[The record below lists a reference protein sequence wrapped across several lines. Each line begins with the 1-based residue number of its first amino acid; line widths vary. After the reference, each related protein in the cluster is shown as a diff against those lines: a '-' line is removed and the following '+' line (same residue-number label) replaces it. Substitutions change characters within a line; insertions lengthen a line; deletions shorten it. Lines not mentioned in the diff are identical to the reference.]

1 MQIVK
6 GKQLKPVKGLIY
18 GPEGVGKSSLAAQFP
33 APLFI
38 DVEGGTSRLE
48 VARTPRPSSWAA
60 FKQMVGDI
68 VRDQMGYQT
77 LVIDTADWLE
87 KLAVKQVCA
96 QNGFSGMGGNNDYGK
111 SYNELAGMWSD
122 LLTQLEAD
130 LIETGKMHVVFLAHS
145 TTKKFELPEE
155 EGQFDRYQLDLE
167 KKVAP
172 LLKAWCDLMLF
183 VNYRTIVV
191 IDEKAKTAKGQGG
204 TRRMMF
210 AEHTAAF
217 DAKNRDGL
225 PREMDL
231 GIGPIKHCFVGLSAK
246 AAPAPVAPNAPTA
259 AATPAAA
266 PIAAPNP
273 PINPVAIA
281 TPETGCSVGIPPMP
295 KPAPVTGPV
304 LQPQHVALQQLLA
317 GAGVTYEQLNA
328 VLAARGKYPEGTP
341 LGNIDPVFIEG
352 YINPHWAKI
361 LEVINSNAAAV

>member
-48 VARTPRPSSWAA
+48 VARTPRPTSFAH

-96 QNGFSGMGGNNDYGK
+96 QNGFAGMGGNNDYGK

-191 IDEKAKTAKGQGG
+191 VDEKAKTAKGQGG

-231 GIGPIKHCFVGLSAK
+231 GFAPIKHCFVGLSAK
-246 AAPAPVAPNAPTA
+246 VPNAPTA
-259 AATPAAA
+259 VATPAAA
-266 PIAAPNP
+266 PIAA
-273 PINPVAIA
+273 
-281 TPETGCSVGIPPMP
+281 TEPM
-295 KPAPVTGPV
+295 KPMEAGPV

-328 VLAARGKYPEGTP
+328 VLAARGKYPENTP
-341 LGNIDPVFIEG
+341 LANIDPAFIEG
-352 YINPHWAKI
+352 YINPHWAKV
-361 LEVINSNAAAV
+361 LEMINSAAAAA

>member
-1 MQIVK
+1 MQIIK

-48 VARTPRPSSWAA
+48 VARTPRPTSFAH

-96 QNGFSGMGGNNDYGK
+96 QNGFAGMGGNNDYGK

-155 EGQFDRYQLDLE
+155 DGQFDRYQLDLE

-191 IDEKAKTAKGQGG
+191 VDEKAKTAKGQGG

-231 GIGPIKHCFVGLSAK
+231 GFAPINHCFVGLSAK
-246 AAPAPVAPNAPTA
+246 VPNAPTA
-259 AATPAAA
+259 VATPAAA
-266 PIAAPNP
+266 PIAA
-273 PINPVAIA
+273 
-281 TPETGCSVGIPPMP
+281 TEPM
-295 KPAPVTGPV
+295 KPTEAGPV

-328 VLAARGKYPEGTP
+328 VLAARGKYPENTP
-341 LGNIDPVFIEG
+341 LANIDPAFIEG
-352 YINPHWAKI
+352 YINPHWAKV
-361 LEVINSNAAAV
+361 LEMINSAAAAA

>member
-48 VARTPRPSSWAA
+48 VARTPRPTSFAH

-172 LLKAWCDLMLF
+172 LLKAWSDMILF

-191 IDEKAKTAKGQGG
+191 VDEKAKTAKGQGG

-231 GIGPIKHCFVGLSAK
+231 GFAPIKHCFVGLSAK
-246 AAPAPVAPNAPTA
+246 VPNAPTA
-259 AATPAAA
+259 VATPAAA
-266 PIAAPNP
+266 PIAAP
-273 PINPVAIA
+273 
-281 TPETGCSVGIPPMP
+281 EPM
-295 KPAPVTGPV
+295 KPMEAGPV

-328 VLAARGKYPEGTP
+328 VLAARGKYPENTP
-341 LGNIDPVFIEG
+341 LANIDPAFIEG
-352 YINPHWAKI
+352 YINPHWAKV
-361 LEVINSNAAAV
+361 LEMINSAAVAA

>member
-1 MQIVK
+1 MQIIK
-6 GKQLKPVKGLIY
+6 GMQPKPVKGLIY

-33 APLFI
+33 KPLFI
-38 DVEGGTSRLE
+38 DVEGGTSRLA
-48 VARTPRPSSWAA
+48 VDRTQRPTSFAH

-96 QNGFSGMGGNNDYGK
+96 QNGFAGMGGNNDYGK

-167 KKVAP
+167 KKVSP
-172 LLKAWCDLMLF
+172 LLKAWCDMMLF

-191 IDEKAKTAKGQGG
+191 VDDKTKTAKGQGG

-246 AAPAPVAPNAPTA
+246 APNAPTA
-259 AATPAAA
+259 VAAPAAA
-266 PIAAPNP
+266 AIAGPNP
-273 PINPVAIA
+273 PINPPGMA

-295 KPAPVTGPV
+295 KKSDAPAAPTSV
-304 LQPQHVALQQLLA
+304 LQPQHVALQHLLA

-328 VLAARGKYPEGTP
+328 VLAARGKYPENTP
-341 LGNIDPVFIEG
+341 LGNIDPAFIEG
-352 YINPHWAKI
+352 YINPHWAKV
-361 LEVINSNAAAV
+361 LEMINSAAVAA

>member
-1 MQIVK
+1 MQIIK
-6 GKQLKPVKGLIY
+6 GKQLKPMKCLIY

-38 DVEGGTSRLE
+38 DVEGGTSRLD
-48 VARTPRPSSWAA
+48 VARTPRPTSFAH

-111 SYNELAGMWSD
+111 SYNELAQMWSD

-172 LLKAWCDLMLF
+172 LLKAWSDMILF

-191 IDEKAKTAKGQGG
+191 VDDKLKTAKGQGG

-231 GIGPIKHCFVGLSAK
+231 GFAPLAKCFTGLSAK
-246 AAPAPVAPNAPTA
+246 AAPAPAAPNVPTA
-259 AATPAAA
+259 AAIPAAVA
-266 PIAAPNP
+266 TAAP
-273 PINPVAIA
+273 VA
-281 TPETGCSVGIPPMP
+281 P
-295 KPAPVTGPV
+295 PAPTEATTV

-328 VLAARGKYPEGTP
+328 VLAARGKYPENTP
-341 LGNIDPVFIEG
+341 LGNIDPAFIEG
-352 YINPHWAKI
+352 YINPHWPKV
-361 LEVINSNAAAV
+361 LEMINSAAVAA

>member
-48 VARTPRPSSWAA
+48 VARTPRPTSFAH

-191 IDEKAKTAKGQGG
+191 VDEKAKTAKGQGG

-231 GIGPIKHCFVGLSAK
+231 GFAPIKHCFVGLSAK
-246 AAPAPVAPNAPTA
+246 AAPAPVVPNAPMA
-259 AATPAAA
+259 VATPAAA
-266 PIAAPNP
+266 PIAAP
-273 PINPVAIA
+273 
-281 TPETGCSVGIPPMP
+281 TPEPTAEMR
-295 KPAPVTGPV
+295 
-304 LQPQHVALQQLLA
+304 LEPQHVALQQLLA

-328 VLAARGKYPEGTP
+328 VLAARGKYPENTP
-341 LGNIDPVFIEG
+341 LANIDPAFIEG
-352 YINPHWAKI
+352 YINPHWAKV
-361 LEVINSNAAAV
+361 LEMINSAAVAA

>member
-48 VARTPRPSSWAA
+48 VARTPRPTSFAH

-172 LLKAWCDLMLF
+172 LLKAWSDMILF

-191 IDEKAKTAKGQGG
+191 VDEKAKTAKGQGG

-231 GIGPIKHCFVGLSAK
+231 GFAPIKHCFVGLSAK
-246 AAPAPVAPNAPTA
+246 VPNAPTA
-259 AATPAAA
+259 VATPADA

-273 PINPVAIA
+273 PINPVAMA

-295 KPAPVTGPV
+295 EHAPVTGPV

-328 VLAARGKYPEGTP
+328 VLAARGKYPDNTP
-341 LGNIDPVFIEG
+341 LGNIDTQFIEG

-361 LEVINSNAAAV
+361 LEVINSNAAAA

>member
-1 MQIVK
+1 MQIIK
-6 GKQLKPVKGLIY
+6 GKQPKPVKGLIY
-18 GPEGVGKSSLAAQFP
+18 GPEGVGKSSLAKDFP
-33 APLFI
+33 KPLFI
-38 DVEGGTSRLE
+38 DVEGGTSRLD
-48 VARTPRPSSWAA
+48 VARTPRPTSFAH
-60 FKQMVGDI
+60 FKQMIGDI
-68 VRDQMGYQT
+68 VRDPMDYQT

-87 KLAVKQVCA
+87 KLAIKQVCA

-191 IDEKAKTAKGQGG
+191 VDEKMKTAKGQGG

-231 GIGPIKHCFVGLSAK
+231 GFAPIAHCFTGLSAK
-246 AAPAPVAPNAPTA
+246 VPNAPTA
-259 AATPAAA
+259 AAIPAAA
-266 PIAAPNP
+266 PIAG
-273 PINPVAIA
+273 
-281 TPETGCSVGIPPMP
+281 TEPM
-295 KPAPVTGPV
+295 KPTEAGPV

-328 VLAARGKYPEGTP
+328 VLAARGKYPENTP
-341 LGNIDPVFIEG
+341 LANIDPVFIDG
-352 YINPHWAKI
+352 YINPHWAKV
-361 LEVINSNAAAV
+361 LEMINSAAAAA

>member
-48 VARTPRPSSWAA
+48 VARTPRPTSFAH

-172 LLKAWCDLMLF
+172 LLKAWSDMILF

-231 GIGPIKHCFVGLSAK
+231 GFAPIKHCFVGLSAK
-246 AAPAPVAPNAPTA
+246 AAPAPVVPNAPMA
-259 AATPAAA
+259 VATPAAA
-266 PIAAPNP
+266 PIAAP
-273 PINPVAIA
+273 
-281 TPETGCSVGIPPMP
+281 TPE
-295 KPAPVTGPV
+295 PAPVAGPV

-328 VLAARGKYPEGTP
+328 VLVARGKYPENTP
-341 LGNIDPVFIEG
+341 LANIDPAFIEG
-352 YINPHWAKI
+352 YINPHWAKV
-361 LEVINSNAAAV
+361 LEMINSAAAAA